1 MTRLPT
7 VSDTQRGGGAMNKWL
22 YVALHTSAAAAF
34 IFVLQRF
41 FMNATLEFSLL
52 WAVVFGAGA
61 AMLALKQ
68 THR

>member
-1 MTRLPT
+1 MTN
-7 VSDTQRGGGAMNKWL
+7 TQRRNSAMNKWL

-68 THR
+68 TNR

>member
-1 MTRLPT
+1 
-7 VSDTQRGGGAMNKWL
+7 MNKWL
-22 YVALHTSAAAAF
+22 YVALHTSAAAVF

-61 AMLALKQ
+61 AVLALKQ
-68 THR
+68 TNR